1 MFELFGLGANFTFT
15 AEGIENITNVVDRLN
30 LLHSSINHL
39 TTEGVQALSQA
50 HTEMGNI
57 LVSMGQKSAFIGGII
72 TAGVGFGIAQAS
84 KWENQM
90 IDASRYMQDTSIE
103 AQRQYNL
110 QIKETAQLLGK
121 SKDEINEA
129 TIAYM
134 TMGKSEGDALRL
146 AKNAGYAAVAWDMA
160 SGEVADS
167 FRSIKAAFNINL
179 EDQSIY
185 QKYLDNINEVGNST
199 AAVSADVIRFLS
211 DGGAALHNVANVS
224 IEQAMGMAS
233 AARYANMSIAEFST
247 MMTRLGNQYAQDKST
262 KYFRE
267 LGVEVKTADGKMRSF
282 AEVLHDVQKQWTTMD
297 NETKSNFVSSVGGV
311 YADRLSLYMGS
322 GEEYEKGTAIASKD
336 NSGSAQKEFERVTNT
351 FSMAMSRLKTT
362 LTDFGQAFWGTLLPT
377 FTKIVNGVNMVASAI
392 SNFAQKHPMVMKV
405 IASFITLSG
414 VFLVVGGSVL
424 MLSGFIHK
432 LIGLMIAQGA
442 NAVSFFGK
450 LISGVG
456 MSFNILGQ
464 SIMLSIPKI
473 LSLGMS
479 MGALYLAWKYDI
491 FNIRSMVDNFIAGFK
506 RSFSEAQTLL
516 KSDMSLSDF
525 RNKIQQL
532 NNSNDV
538 FDKIALGIAKVG
550 LAFQGLKEYMSTGG
564 LSDIMFDKLN
574 EAGLMPIISIIIG
587 LGMRFKA
594 LWDGISEGFTSAVD
608 AMAQWLNNVLGPP
621 LKWVNDNLLVPLA
634 QAIFGVDENVQ
645 DLSSTVDGIQFVD
658 LDAKF
663 GKIETWKAIGRA
675 IGIVAMAFVTLKTAM
690 MIGTVGSAI
699 LSVIGT
705 VGSVIATV
713 GGAILGFAGTVAFA
727 FGAVASGAATVGEAI
742 LFVFPFLGTIGSAIV
757 GVFSGIVGLFS
768 GIGSVLMGALTIV
781 GTVVTAIL
789 GAVGIVVTAPA
800 WVVGAI
806 VAAVVAIGVAIFVFR
821 DQIVEFFTVT
831 IPEAFSN
838 AWNAVTGFFEQLPE
852 MIGYGLGFLVG
863 TLFNFFTV
871 TLPEAFNNGLQALQ
885 QWGNDVLNFLTV
897 DVPNFFVSCGES
909 IANFFTS
916 TLPEAFNNGLQALQQ
931 WGSDVL
937 NFLTVDVPNFFL
949 GLPEQF
955 SQFAT
960 DCIDGLVNGW
970 NNMID
975 TAVQAITDFVNGFIQ
990 GFKDAAG
997 INSPSTVFE
1006 EFGGFII
1013 EGLINGITNFVGGA
1027 VDAITGVATSI
1038 ADGFKNAVS
1047 GAVEWGSGVVNSIGN
1062 GVSGAVSFASGAIST
1077 VGNTVKDTWNNSILK
1092 GAIDWGADTIKN
1104 VASGISRADNI
1115 PEAVSNVSTTLKTSF
1130 DTLKSSAVS
1139 WGSNMVSGFISGI
1152 NSMKESVGSA
1162 VAGITQKAKQ
1172 FIGFHSPSEKGEGQ
1186 HIVEW
1191 GSNMVSGFCD
1201 GIIEN
1206 SDLVSETM
1214 EDVITNPVSDVLGN
1228 KSRLPISARISSSQ
1242 ELSLDSMLNTY
1253 LSKMVTLL
1261 TEISFGIR
1269 SAIGGTSITSANGSI
1284 SNNPIDKA
1292 TEMVQKVVETSTAT
1306 NSKILQ
1312 VNINHGAIHNEFN
1325 IGGNGN
1331 TDKQTIINMLMQV
1344 LDDELMPMI
1353 VEKINEMQIAYNE

>member
-262 KYFRE
+262 KYFNE
-267 LGVEVKTADGKMRSF
+267 LGVEVKTADGRMRSF
-282 AEVLHDVQKQWTTMD
+282 AEVLHDVQKQWNTMSG
-297 NETKSNFVSSVGGV
+297 ETKSNFVSNVGGV

-532 NNSNDV
+532 NDSNDV

-564 LSDIMFDKLN
+564 LSDIMFNKLN
-574 EAGLMPIISIIIG
+574 EAGLMPAISIIIG

-594 LWDGISEGFTSAVD
+594 LWEGISEGFTSAVD
-608 AMAQWLNNVLGPP
+608 AMAQWINNVLGPP

-634 QAIFGVDENVQ
+634 KAIFGVDENVQ
-645 DLSSTVDGIQFVD
+645 DLSSSVDGIQFVD

-663 GKIETWKAIGRA
+663 GKIENWKAIGRA

-713 GGAILGFAGTVAFA
+713 GGAILGFAGTIAFA

-742 LFVFPFLGTIGSAIV
+742 LFVFPFLGTIGSAIA

-897 DVPNFFVSCGES
+897 DVPNFF
-909 IANFFTS
+909 I
-916 TLPEAFNNGLQALQQ
+916 
-931 WGSDVL
+931 
-937 NFLTVDVPNFFL
+937 
-949 GLPEQF
+949 GLPDQF
-955 SQFAT
+955 GQFAT
-960 DCIDGLVNGW
+960 DCINGLVNGW
-970 NNMID
+970 NNMIN

-1242 ELSLDSMLNTY
+1242 ELSLDNMLNTY

-1269 SAIGGTSITSANGSI
+1269 TAIGGTSITSANGSI

-1325 IGGNGN
+1325 MGNNGN

>member
-336 NSGSAQKEFERVTNT
+336 NSGSAQKEFDRVTNT

-532 NNSNDV
+532 NDSNDV

-594 LWDGISEGFTSAVD
+594 LWEGISEGFTSAVD
-608 AMAQWLNNVLGPP
+608 AMAQWINNVLGPP
-621 LKWVNDNLLVPLA
+621 LKWVNDNLLIPLA
-634 QAIFGVDENVQ
+634 KAIFGVDENVQ
-645 DLSSTVDGIQFVD
+645 DLSSSVDGIQFVD

-663 GKIETWKAIGRA
+663 GKIENWKAIGRA

-713 GGAILGFAGTVAFA
+713 GGAILGFAGTIAFA

-742 LFVFPFLGTIGSAIV
+742 LFVFPFLGTIGSAIA

-768 GIGSVLMGALTIV
+768 GIGSVLMGALTII

-789 GAVGIVVTAPA
+789 GAFGIVVTAPA

-838 AWNAVTGFFEQLPE
+838 AWNAVTNFFEQLPE

-863 TLFNFFTV
+863 TLWNFFTV
-871 TLPEAFNNGLQALQ
+871 
-885 QWGNDVLNFLTV
+885 
-897 DVPNFFVSCGES
+897 
-909 IANFFTS
+909 

-937 NFLTVDVPNFFL
+937 NFLTVDVPNFFI

-955 SQFAT
+955 GQFAT

-997 INSPSTVFE
+997 IHSPSTVFE
-1006 EFGGFII
+1006 GFGGFII

-1027 VDAITGVATSI
+1027 VDAITGVATSV
-1038 ADGFKNAVS
+1038 ANGFSGAVS
-1047 GAVEWGSGVVNSIGN
+1047 GAAEWGSGVVNSIGSGIN
-1062 GVSGAVSFASGAIST
+1062 GAVSFASGAINT

-1115 PEAVSNVSTTLKTSF
+1115 PEAVSNVSTTLKSSF
-1130 DTLKSSAVS
+1130 ETLKSSAIS

-1228 KSRLPISARISSSQ
+1228 KSKIPISARISSSQ
-1242 ELSLDSMLNTY
+1242 ELSLDNMLNTY

-1269 SAIGGTSITSANGSI
+1269 TAIGGTSITSANGSI

-1325 IGGNGN
+1325 IGNNGN

>member
-532 NNSNDV
+532 NDSNDV

-594 LWDGISEGFTSAVD
+594 LWEGISEGFTSAVD

-634 QAIFGVDENVQ
+634 KAIFGVDENVQ
-645 DLSSTVDGIQFVD
+645 DLSSSVDGIQFVD

-663 GKIETWKAIGRA
+663 GKIENWKAIGRA

-690 MIGTVGSAI
+690 MIGTVGSTI
-699 LSVIGT
+699 ISIIGT
-705 VGSVIATV
+705 VGGVIATV

-742 LFVFPFLGTIGSAIV
+742 LFVFPFLGTIGSAIA
-757 GVFSGIVGLFS
+757 GVFSGIVGVFS

-789 GAVGIVVTAPA
+789 GAFGIVVTAPA

-838 AWNAVTGFFEQLPE
+838 AWNAVTNFFEQLPE

-871 TLPEAFNNGLQALQ
+871 
-885 QWGNDVLNFLTV
+885 
-897 DVPNFFVSCGES
+897 
-909 IANFFTS
+909 

-1047 GAVEWGSGVVNSIGN
+1047 GAIEWGSGVVNNIGN
-1062 GVSGAVSFASGAIST
+1062 GINGAISFASGAIST
-1077 VGNTVKDTWNNSILK
+1077 VGNTVKDTWDNSILK

-1228 KSRLPISARISSSQ
+1228 KSKIPISARISSSQ
-1242 ELSLDSMLNTY
+1242 ELSLDNMLNTY

-1269 SAIGGTSITSANGSI
+1269 SVIGGTSITSANGSI
-1284 SNNPIDKA
+1284 SNSPIDKA

-1312 VNINHGAIHNEFN
+1312 VNINHGAIQNEFN
-1325 IGGNGN
+1325 IGNNGN